1 MALSLLSIYII
12 MVLALLTY
20 HAIIFCVEVFL
31 DYRALRDEREEQEL
45 RRKGDKK

>member
-1 MALSLLSIYII
+1 

-20 HAIIFCVEVFL
+20 HTIIFCVEVFF
-31 DYRALRDEREEQEL
+31 DYRVLRDEREEQEL